1 MAFGPGRCSSW
12 NLLRGTPDRPLP
24 SKAGSEGGADRRNF
38 ASVLFVAVRELC
50 EGGETI
56 FQTKKLR
63 FLKSLWSKKAR
74 QFMND
79 AGLAPR
85 PEQRCGEY
93 GQILASLTLRRSVQV
108 STGYDHEP
116 QGLRELFV
124 TLDPQAK
131 HGELSIKE
139 SMPSQNH
146 MGP

>member
-1 MAFGPGRCSSW
+1 M
-12 NLLRGTPDRPLP
+12 LRGTPDRPLP
-24 SKAGSEGGADRRNF
+24 SKAGPEGGADRRNF
-38 ASVLFVAVRELC
+38 ASVLFVAVLELC

-63 FLKSLWSKKAR
+63 FLKSLWSKKAL

-93 GQILASLTLRRSVQV
+93 GQILANLTLRRSVQV